1 MRKREAFPRHQP
13 DPGQFWRGY
22 ADLVLLSVISL
33 LVVFVLG
40 LLIYYT
46 R

>member
-1 MRKREAFPRHQP
+1 MRKRGAFPRHQP
-13 DPGQFWRGY
+13 DPGQIWRDY
-22 ADLVLLSVISL
+22 ADLVALLVISL